1 MVCLGNICRSPL
13 AEGLLRTKVNPKM
26 VEVDSAGTAAYH
38 IGEAPD
44 IRTIMHARKK
54 GLDISK
60 FVGRKFSVEDF
71 DSFDY
76 IFVMDHSNLHNVKT
90 LARNQND
97 LDKVDLILNQISPM
111 GNQDVPD
118 PYYGGDEGFEQV
130 YRLLDASTQII
141 AEKIDNGTL

>member
-13 AEGLLRTKVNPKM
+13 AEGLLKEKVDANA
-26 VEVDSAGTAAYH
+26 VQVDSAGTAAYH

-44 IRTIMHARKK
+44 IRTIMHARKH

-60 FVGRKFSVEDF
+60 LVGRKFSVKDF
-71 DSFDY
+71 DNFDH
-76 IFVMDHSNLHNVKT
+76 IFVMDHSNLNNVKS
-90 LARNQND
+90 LARNEAD
-97 LDKVDLILNQISPM
+97 IEKVELILNQISPN

-141 AEKIDNGTL
+141 AEKIKNGTL

>member
-13 AEGLLRTKVNPKM
+13 AEGLLRVKVNAAT

-44 IRTIMHARKK
+44 IRTIMHARKR

-60 FVGRKFSVEDF
+60 FVGRKFEVQDF
-71 DSFDY
+71 DNFDY
-76 IFVMDHSNLHNVKT
+76 IFVMDHSNLHKVKA
-90 LARNQND
+90 LARNEAD
-97 LDKVDLILNQISPM
+97 IAKVDLILNQISPL
-111 GNQDVPD
+111 GNQAVPD

-130 YRLLDASTQII
+130 YRLLDASSKII
-141 AEKIDNGTL
+141 AEKINDGTL

>member
-1 MVCLGNICRSPL
+1 MN
-13 AEGLLRTKVNPKM
+13 
-26 VEVDSAGTAAYH
+26 
-38 IGEAPD
+38 
-44 IRTIMHARKK
+44 
-54 GLDISK
+54 K

-71 DSFDY
+71 DAFDY
-76 IFVMDHSNLHNVKT
+76 IFVMDHSNLHNVKS

-97 LDKVDLILNQISPM
+97 LDKVDLILNQISPT

-118 PYYGGDEGFEQV
+118 PYYGGEEGFEQV

>member
-13 AEGLLRTKVNPKM
+13 AEGLLKTKVDASVVK
-26 VEVDSAGTAAYH
+26 VDSAGTAAYH

-44 IRTIMHARKK
+44 IRTIMHARKH

-60 FVGRKFSVEDF
+60 FVGRKFSVKDF
-71 DSFDY
+71 DNFDH
-76 IFVMDHSNLHNVKT
+76 IFVMDHSNLNNVKA
-90 LARNQND
+90 LARNEADNE
-97 LDKVDLILNQISPM
+97 KVDLILNQISPN

-130 YRLLDASTQII
+130 YRLLDASTQVI
-141 AEKIDNGTL
+141 AEKIDHGTL